1 METMPKN
8 KLVVGIIIVVIISVI
23 GIPTAINECYKRGGR
38 YITFLGAEAILS
50 YYGTI
55 LSTFVS
61 AATIAITILF
71 TRKQIARDSY
81 LKNEDRKWSN
91 IDNIFAKA
99 LDSINPMRP
108 LIETMDTGMV
118 NPAQSILNFQKYQVA
133 CRITTDQLNAFLNR
147 ADYPKVK
154 ALIDDIDSS
163 TEGFSK
169 ICDKAIACYS
179 KLIDFSNRSTAE
191 ETLKMEATCPGA
203 FSKDTLDF
211 DRAILNNTDGMTIE
225 MINKSIIEV
234 NEKMTLAYVERY
246 RNLLQLKG
254 QTFESINI
262 EIQKKADSLLLFNK
276 KNNP

>member
-91 IDNIFAKA
+91 IENIFAKA
-99 LDSINPMRP
+99 LD
-108 LIETMDTGMV
+108 
-118 NPAQSILNFQKYQVA
+118 QSDA
-133 CRITTDQLNAFLNR
+133 
-147 ADYPKVK
+147 P
-154 ALIDDIDSS
+154 
-163 TEGFSK
+163 
-169 ICDKAIACYS
+169 
-179 KLIDFSNRSTAE
+179 
-191 ETLKMEATCPGA
+191 
-203 FSKDTLDF
+203 F
-211 DRAILNNTDGMTIE
+211 D
-225 MINKSIIEV
+225 
-234 NEKMTLAYVERY
+234 
-246 RNLLQLKG
+246 
-254 QTFESINI
+254 
-262 EIQKKADSLLLFNK
+262 
-276 KNNP
+276 